1 MKMVNSVNFKEELEK
16 RTQNAWQVI
25 ESYLPKEDGFSRTL
39 AEAVNYSMK
48 AGGKRLR
55 PVLMSAMY
63 EMLGGKSDLVE
74 PFMAAIEMIHTHSL
88 IHDDLPA
95 IDNDQYRRGKKTTH
109 VVYGESAAILAGD
122 ALLNYAYETAFC
134 AFDLTKQPEEMLR
147 VAKALKILGEK
158 TGISGMLGGQGVDVE
173 NDGRPL
179 SKEMLDFIYENKTSA
194 LIEASLMIGAVLAG
208 EENLTEIQ
216 QIGSNI
222 GIAFQ
227 IQDDILDVTSTSE
240 ELGKPV
246 HSDEKNNKVT
256 YVTLFGLEGAKRES
270 ATFSEKAISLLE
282 SLEQKNEFLNL
293 LVAKLVNRRK

>member
-39 AEAVNYSMK
+39 AEAMNYSMK

-208 EENLTEIQ
+208 GENLTEIQ

-227 IQDDILDVTSTSE
+227 IQDDILDVTSSQE

-246 HSDEKNNKVT
+246 GSDEKNHKTT
-256 YVTLFGLEGAKRES
+256 YVTLEGI
-270 ATFSEKAISLLE
+270 EKAGEEVKRLTEQAVELLYQLPGE
-282 SLEQKNEFLNL
+282 KEFLKEVFL
-293 LVAKLVNRRK
+293 YLCTRRK